1 MAVIIIDPNKPDPQ
15 ALSEAAH
22 IIMQGGI
29 AIYPTETVY
38 GIGVRYD
45 VEQALRRL
53 FNLKGRVDN
62 KPVLLLLP
70 RADGLQRISSRVP
83 PEARLLAK
91 RFWPGPLTLVVPAR
105 PDMPALVTGG
115 GKSVGCRVSS
125 HPVAAGLAL
134 ACGLPITST
143 SANLSGGPNPSSV
156 ADITPDVI
164 ARADIVLDAG
174 PTPGTLPSTVYD
186 VSQHP
191 FRLVRPGVIAEADI
205 NRALQKT

>member
-1 MAVIIIDPNKPDPQ
+1 MPVITIDPGNPD
-15 ALSEAAH
+15 AASLREAAD

-45 VEQALRRL
+45 DEAALRRL
-53 FNLKGRVDN
+53 FDLKGRADR

-70 RADGLQRISSRVP
+70 CAEDLQRVSRHVP
-83 PEARLLAK
+83 PETLLLAQ
-91 RFWPGPLTLVVPAR
+91 RFWPGPLTLIVPA
-105 PDMPALVTGG
+105 AAELSTFVTGG
-115 GKSVGCRVSS
+115 GNSVGCRVSS
-125 HPVAAGLAL
+125 SAVACGLVL
-134 ACGLPITST
+134 ACGLPVTSR
-143 SANLSGGPNPSSV
+143 SANLSGGPNPSSI
-156 ADITPDVI
+156 ADIPPDVI

-174 PTPGTLPSTVYD
+174 PTSGILPSTVYD

-205 NRALQKT
+205 TNALAGC

>member
-1 MAVIIIDPNKPDPQ
+1 MPVITIDPGNPDA
-15 ALSEAAH
+15 ALLRKAAA

-45 VEQALRRL
+45 DEQALARL
-53 FNLKGRVDN
+53 FDLKGRDSH

-70 RADGLQRISSRVP
+70 CAEDLQRISRNVP
-83 PEARLLAK
+83 PEALLLAQ
-91 RFWPGPLTLVVPAR
+91 RFWPGPLTLIVPAA
-105 PDMPALVTGG
+105 PDLSRFVTGG
-115 GKSVGCRVSS
+115 GPGIGCRVSNS
-125 HPVAAGLAL
+125 AVACGLAL
-134 ACGLPITST
+134 ACGLPVTST

-156 ADITPDVI
+156 ADIPPDVI

-174 PTPGTLPSTVYD
+174 PTSGILTSTVYD

-191 FRLVRPGVIAEADI
+191 FRLVRPGVIAEDDITNALADD
-205 NRALQKT
+205 